1 MAKSTFKRV
10 LEHLTGKDMSGNT
23 ITLHKLLLIE
33 NQSWR
38 NAGYRTSRSHEGRK
52 SHRFFRTRMRAND
65 FDKMEAP

>member
-10 LEHLTGKDMSGNT
+10 LEHLTGKDMSDNT
-23 ITLHKLLLIE
+23 ITLHKMLLIE

-52 SHRFFRTRMRAND
+52 SYFASSL
-65 FDKMEAP
+65 